1 MAVIIGIVIV
11 LSAIFGGFILEGGH
25 LGPLFQPYELLMIAG
40 GALGAFVISNDRESR
55 NATFKALSTIFQSSR
70 QSRELYLELL
80 SLLFEIFSKVRKEGL
95 MSIEYDMDHP
105 YESPLFEK
113 YRLVTADHHLIE
125 FISDYFRLMVS
136 GNMDPFQIENL
147 MDNEIEVHHQDG
159 EIAIHA
165 INKLADG
172 LPAFG
177 IVAAVMGIVH
187 TMGSVGMP
195 PAELGSLIGAALVG
209 TFLGI
214 LLSYGVFSP
223 VANLLDRKLQEST
236 KVYQCIKVAMIAS
249 MNGYAPTLAV
259 EFGRK
264 LVSSSR
270 RPNFRELEEHL
281 RPSKKAGNR

>member
-11 LSAIFGGFILEGGH
+11 LGAIFGGFVLEGGH

-40 GALGAFVISNDRESR
+40 GALGAFVISNDGQSAK
-55 NATFKALSTIFQSSR
+55 ATLKALPTIFQSAKQNSA
-70 QSRELYLELL
+70 LYIDLL
-80 SLLFEIFSKVRKEGL
+80 SLMYDILTRVRKEGL
-95 MSIEYDMDHP
+95 MSIESDID
-105 YESPLFEK
+105 SPEDSAMFLK
-113 YRLVTADHHLIE
+113 YPNISKDHHLIE

-159 EIAIHA
+159 DLAIHA
-165 INKLADG
+165 INKVADG

-177 IVAAVMGIVH
+177 IVAAVMGVVH

-195 PAELGSLIGAALVG
+195 PSELGNLIAAALVG

-214 LLSYGVFSP
+214 LLAYGVFSP
-223 VANLLDRKLQEST
+223 LASLLDRKLQEST
-236 KVYQCIKVAMIAS
+236 KVYQCVKVTMIAS

-264 LVSSSR
+264 VVSANL
-270 RPNFRELEEHL
+270 RPTFKELEAHF
-281 RPSKKAGNR
+281 RQPKK